1 MKKSLKLL
9 TSGIPGFN
17 LFSSSPSSSGP
28 ESKKA
33 QNSRAA
39 KNGPLKSRIISRAKQ
54 GLAGVEELGKMER
67 LAIIGLITQAL
78 DTTTD
83 DRILEM
89 MRDAREE
96 LDAILKE
103 FERPALKV
111 GNHVIRAVEFVDE

>member
-1 MKKSLKLL
+1 
-9 TSGIPGFN
+9 
-17 LFSSSPSSSGP
+17 
-28 ESKKA
+28 
-33 QNSRAA
+33 
-39 KNGPLKSRIISRAKQ
+39 
-54 GLAGVEELGKMER
+54 MER